1 MIHVLDTNA
10 TYTSDAEGESDTDAP
25 TRRSPT

>member
-10 TYTSDAEGESDTDAP
+10 TYTSDAEGGSDTDAP